1 MECIQ
6 RFPKWLTEEEFDLH
20 YCPSE
25 AHPYMVTLYGKT
37 GRQPASEVGI
47 TASADTIGQAAKQA
61 YELREEARRSQS
73 VS

>member
-6 RFPKWLTEEEFDLH
+6 RFPKWLTDEEFDLH

-25 AHPYMVTLYGKT
+25 AHPYTITLYGKS
-37 GRQPASEVGI
+37 GKPQSAHELGI

-61 YELREEARRSQS
+61 FELRQR
-73 VS
+73 VK